1 MRGERGNEEE
11 REFTHRVVTTVADQR
26 VTIEFLVEPNFCVT
40 TLLSSVSRFIP
51 MEETTLVIT
60 SGLRPLGDREGVS
73 SKKRGRRD
81 KDSKGNGE
89 RLKRKSS
96 FDSDSQ
102 V

>member
-11 REFTHRVVTTVADQR
+11 REFTHRVVTTVAGQR

-60 SGLRPLGDREGVS
+60 SGLRPLGDREGCLLE
-73 SKKRGRRD
+73 KAR
-81 KDSKGNGE
+81 SKGQRFEG
-89 RLKRKSS
+89 KWRK
-96 FDSDSQ
+96 
-102 V
+102 VKTKVLL